1 MTARER
7 GGAAFAAPGA
17 ARRPTGRVCTWQTAL
32 SLRFFIH
39 LKNERFPDMFRI
51 LLLLALGVG
60 AGCGLRR
67 VKAVRRVEQTTRLTL
82 CLLLFLFG
90 LTLGADRTLLAQLG
104 RFGSEAAVIA
114 LSGACG
120 SVAAGCLLQWL
131 LRRKGGVR

>member
-1 MTARER
+1 
-7 GGAAFAAPGA
+7 
-17 ARRPTGRVCTWQTAL
+17 
-32 SLRFFIH
+32 
-39 LKNERFPDMFRI
+39 MFRI

-60 AGCGLRR
+60 AGFGLRR

-120 SVAAGCLLQWL
+120 SVAAGSLLQWL